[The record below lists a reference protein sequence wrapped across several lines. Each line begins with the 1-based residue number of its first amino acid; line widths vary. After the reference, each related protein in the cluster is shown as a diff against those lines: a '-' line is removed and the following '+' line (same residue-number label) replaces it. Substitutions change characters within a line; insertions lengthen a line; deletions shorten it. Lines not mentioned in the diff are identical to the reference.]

1 MESRWGGDRAAPALA
16 MRSVDGK
23 QALSR
28 NHSNEEQQQ
37 PQDPTPQPTPQLAA
51 AAPPGPAQ
59 PSLHPS
65 TALRPREEFK
75 RLLRSFPSD
84 RCLLAASARGAQR

>member
-1 MESRWGGDRAAPALA
+1 MESRRGGDRAAPALA

-37 PQDPTPQPTPQLAA
+37 PQDPTPQLAA
-51 AAPPGPAQ
+51 AAPPGPTQ